1 MSRGFLELMTSLTQF
16 PVPMGLGAGTRSPG
30 FDPYLDFILNS
41 LLLKYNARAYKMAE
55 EKVYSF
61 YILLYFVL

>member
-1 MSRGFLELMTSLTQF
+1 MGALTQF

-41 LLLKYNARAYKMAE
+41 VLLKYNTRAYKLAE
-55 EKVYSF
+55 EKVLFMCS
-61 YILLYFVL
+61 LYLSKICN